1 MRTATIDIET
11 NGLLADMLDYSSF
24 PYKLNKEAK
33 IWVVS
38 ITDMQDMK
46 TTSLVKENIT
56 KESLDALI
64 KDFDVIV
71 AHNGMKFDF
80 IALMLFGLIDY
91 RVGYLGERDT
101 LNGREV
107 RLIDSLIMSRFV
119 NPDRLGGHSLNSWG
133 QRVGSHKTDYRG
145 ELVTL
150 GAIDSNLP
158 KGDEFKMFHPLM
170 VEYCEQDTIVNAHAY
185 VEILKEY
192 KGYDTAKMGLQLE
205 HKLAD
210 LAIRRE
216 TLGFWFD
223 KELALSNV
231 EELTEIMEG
240 IQKRV
245 NPILPKKR
253 LTKTEISNFTP
264 PKNQIKKDGTWSSHM
279 LRFFE
284 RLGIEDHNAEQK
296 YFIYKEDLYEVP
308 YEMPLETEREATVDD
323 LDVVKEYLL
332 ELGWEPSEWAE
343 RDLTRD
349 SKKQIVPLDKKRAS
363 LKRYISDTLDGKY
376 RKERM
381 EILKVTEDN
390 IESKMTSK
398 LNERSFRVPTAP
410 KIRVGVTK
418 DMCPNLIALGDK
430 VDFAKDVADYYTYRH
445 RKSAIAGGDI
455 TDMDFDT
462 DIPETGYL
470 SNYRE
475 EDGRIPTPSI
485 EIGAGTHR
493 YRHIGVANVPRT
505 SSLYG
510 ENMRALFG
518 AGEGAIQFAYDF
530 SSLEARIEGIYV
542 YPYEGGKELA
552 ESLLAEK
559 PNDIHSVNARKLGIS
574 RTDAKSFGYA
584 VLYGASAGK
593 LSKMLSVSQKEGER
607 LYKEYWDSN
616 PALKELKEDKEREW
630 IQSGRKYIKSIDGR
644 RINIRSQHSI
654 LNALFQ
660 SAGVICAKY
669 INVFTAK
676 RIEEL
681 GYCIDVFKDEPDFA
695 EMISYHDE
703 INYRLKSNALKF
715 KTFKSEGLAK
725 EFVDQWDGE
734 QLGAIQELKKGVFFV
749 TLPSDFSIS
758 ITESIKTVQ
767 DMFKLDLDLG
777 IEIQVGRNW
786 KETH

>member
-91 RVGYLGERDT
+91 TVGYLGEKDT

-150 GAIDSNLP
+150 GAIDGNLP

-185 VEILKEY
+185 IEILKDY

-210 LAIRRE
+210 LAVRRE

-253 LTKTEISNFTP
+253 LTKTEISSFTP
-264 PKNQIKKDGTWSSHM
+264 PKNQIKKDGTWSSRM

-349 SKKQIVPLDKKRAS
+349 SKKQIVPLEKKRVS
-363 LKRYISDTLDGKY
+363 LKRYIWDTLDGKY

-390 IESKMTSK
+390 IASKMSSK

-418 DMCPNLIALGDK
+418 DMCPNLVALGDK

-518 AGEGAIQFAYDF
+518 AGEGFIQVGFDYA
-530 SSLEARIEGIYV
+530 SLEARIQGNFV
-542 YPYEGGKELA
+542 FDYEGGKELA

-559 PNDIHSVNARKLGIS
+559 PNDTHTKMAESLGID
-574 RTDAKSFGYA
+574 RTDAKSVNYMFM
-584 VLYGASAGK
+584 YGGSAGK
-593 LSKMLSVSQKEGER
+593 VEKMLGYSKDKSVQFHKDWWETMS
-607 LYKEYWDSN
+607 S
-616 PALKELKEDKEREW
+616 LKQLKEDKEGEW
-630 IQSGRKYIKSIDGR
+630 IQSGKKFIKSLDGR

-654 LNALFQ
+654 INALFQ
-660 SAGVICAKY
+660 SSGVIFSKY
-669 INVFTAK
+669 VTVLLCKEF
-676 RIEEL
+676 EEK
-681 GYCIDVFKDEPDFA
+681 GYCIDVFKGKPQIA
-695 EMISYHDE
+695 SMIEYHDE
-703 INYRLKSNALKF
+703 QQQLVDPELLKF
-715 KTFKSEGLAK
+715 KTFHSEEEAE
-725 EFVDQWDGE
+725 EFVSTWRGR
-734 QLGAIQELKKGVFFV
+734 QLGAVQKGKDNKYYV
-749 TLPSDFSIS
+749 TLPNVVSETLEDKILEVERLF
-758 ITESIKTVQ
+758 
-767 DMFKLDLDLG
+767 DMKVSMGF
-777 IEIQVGRNW
+777 EYVTGRNW
-786 KETH
+786 RDTH

>member
-363 LKRYISDTLDGKY
+363 LERYISDTLDGKY